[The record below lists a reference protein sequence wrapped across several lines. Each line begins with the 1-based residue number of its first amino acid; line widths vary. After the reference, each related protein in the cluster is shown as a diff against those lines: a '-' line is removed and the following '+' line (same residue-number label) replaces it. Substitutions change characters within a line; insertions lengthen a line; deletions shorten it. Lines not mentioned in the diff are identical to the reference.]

1 MFRHFTVHMAYT
13 KMATFVNLPSG
24 AWRAIIR
31 RKGRYISETFKLRE
45 DARRWATAQESAI
58 DRGLAPMKT
67 YIASKTSLAHR
78 IDLHIDDLAA
88 AKKPIG
94 RTKLEALLHLRRTI
108 GKTAYAKIDR
118 QFIIEFGRTRA
129 RGGTGPVTIGMYVGW
144 IKLVFAHASAVHEID
159 TKIEP
164 IELGRLALKHLGL
177 IGKSQERD
185 RRPTQ
190 EELDLIFKAF
200 DENPW
205 QKNPMTRIIQF
216 AIGTAMRQDEIC
228 RITWSDL
235 DLRAKTIIIR
245 DRKDPR
251 DKYGNDQRIPLVSI
265 TGYDP
270 LALIEE
276 QRAIRSNF
284 DDRIFPYTSE
294 AISAAFTR
302 TVAKLKIDDLHFH
315 DTRHEATSRLFE
327 AGLKIEQ
334 VALITGHKDWKMLRR
349 YTHIKAKSVHA
360 AVALL
365 KPWTDPDD

>member
-1 MFRHFTVHMAYT
+1 MAYT

-24 AWRAIIR
+24 SWRAIIR

-58 DRGLAPMKT
+58 DRGAAPKKT
-67 YIASKTSLAHR
+67 YVANKTSLAHL
-78 IDLHIDDLAA
+78 IDLHISDFKDAA
-88 AKKPIG
+88 KPIG

-108 GKTAYAKIDR
+108 GHKRYADLDR
-118 QFIIEFGRTRA
+118 KFIIDFGRERA
-129 RGGTGPVTIGMYVGW
+129 RGGAGPVTIGMDIGW
-144 IKLVFAHASAVHEID
+144 IKLVLAHASAVHEIE
-159 TKIEP
+159 TRIEP
-164 IELGRLALKHLGL
+164 IEMGRLALKHLGL

-185 RRPTQ
+185 RRPTE
-190 EELDLIFKAF
+190 EELERIFKAF
-200 DENPW
+200 DKNPW

-228 RITWSDL
+228 RITWNDL
-235 DLRAKTIIIR
+235 DTRARTIIIR

-251 DKYGNDQRIPLVSI
+251 DKRGNDQRIPLVNI

-276 QRAIRSNF
+276 QRAIRTNF
-284 DDRIFPYTSE
+284 DDRIFPYTSI

-315 DTRHEATSRLFE
+315 DMRHEATSRLFE
-327 AGLKIEQ
+327 AGLQIEQ

-360 AVALL
+360 AAAQL
-365 KPWTDPDD
+365 KPWTDPED

>member
-24 AWRAIIR
+24 AWRAIVR
-31 RKGRYISETFKLRE
+31 RKGRYISETFNLRE

-58 DRGLAPMKT
+58 DRGLAPKKT
-67 YIASKTSLAHR
+67 YVVSKTSLAHL
-78 IDLHIDDLAA
+78 IDLHIEDLAA

-94 RTKLEALLHLRRTI
+94 RTKLEALLHLRRTL
-108 GKTAYAKIDR
+108 GETPYAKIDR
-118 QFIIEFGRTRA
+118 QFIIDFGRNRA
-129 RGGTGPVTIGMYVGW
+129 KGGTGPVTIGMYVGW
-144 IKLVFAHASAVHEID
+144 IKLIFAHASAVHEIE

-164 IELGRLALKHLGL
+164 IEKGRLALKHLGL

-190 EELDLIFKAF
+190 AELDRLFKAF

-205 QKNPMTRIIQF
+205 QRNPMTRIIQF
-216 AIGTAMRQDEIC
+216 AIATAMRQDEIC

-235 DLRAKTIIIR
+235 DVRAKTIIIR

-251 DKYGNDQRIPLVSI
+251 DKFGNDQRVPLVDIS
-265 TGYDP
+265 GYSP
-270 LALIEE
+270 LGLIEA
-276 QRAIRSNF
+276 QQANRSNF
-284 DDRIFPYTSE
+284 DDRIFPYNAT

-302 TVAKLKIDDLHFH
+302 TAAKLKIDDLHFH
-315 DTRHEATSRLFE
+315 DTRHEATSRFFE

-360 AVALL
+360 AVAQLQT
-365 KPWTDPDD
+365 WMDPDD

>member
-1 MFRHFTVHMAYT
+1 MAYT

-24 AWRAIIR
+24 SWRAIIR

-58 DRGLAPMKT
+58 DNGVAPKKT
-67 YIASKTSLAHR
+67 YVTRKTSLANL
-78 IDLHIDDLAA
+78 IDLHIEDLAA

-108 GKTAYAKIDR
+108 GDTGFAKIDR
-118 QFIIEFGRTRA
+118 QFVIDFGRERA
-129 RGGTGPVTIGMYVGW
+129 KGGTGPVTVGMYVGW
-144 IKLVFAHASAVHEID
+144 IKLVLTHASAVHDIE
-159 TKIEP
+159 TQIEP
-164 IELGRLALKHLGL
+164 IEKGRLALKHLGL

-190 EELDLIFKAF
+190 EELDRLFKSF
-200 DENPW
+200 DENLW
-205 QKNPMTRIIQF
+205 QRNPMTRIIQF
-216 AIGTAMRQDEIC
+216 AIATAMRQDEIC

-235 DLRAKTIIIR
+235 DLRSKTIIIR

-251 DKYGNDQRIPLVSI
+251 DKFGNDQRVPLVSI

-270 LALIEE
+270 LALIEA
-276 QRAIRSNF
+276 QRAIRRNF
-284 DDRIFPYTSE
+284 NDRIFPYTAT

-302 TVAKLKIDDLHFH
+302 TAAKLKIDDLHFH
-315 DTRHEATSRLFE
+315 DMRHEATSRLFE

-360 AVALL
+360 AAALL
-365 KPWTDPDD
+365 PSWRDPDD

>member
-1 MFRHFTVHMAYT
+1 MAYT

-24 AWRAIIR
+24 SWRAIIR

-45 DARRWATAQESAI
+45 DARRWATAQERAI
-58 DRGLAPMKT
+58 DNGVTPKKT
-67 YIASKTSLAHR
+67 YIAEKTSLGDL
-78 IDLHIDDLAA
+78 IDLHIQDMADAR
-88 AKKPIG
+88 KRVG
-94 RTKLEALLHLRRTI
+94 RTKLEALLHLHRTI
-108 GKTAYAKIDR
+108 GETPYAKIDR
-118 QFIIEFGRTRA
+118 QFIIDFGRERA
-129 RGGTGPVTIGMYVGW
+129 RGGTGPVTVGMYVGW

-159 TKIEP
+159 TKLEP
-164 IELGRLALKHLGL
+164 IEKGRLALKHLGL

-190 EELDLIFKAF
+190 EELEQLFAAF
-200 DENPW
+200 DNNPW
-205 QKNPMTRIIQF
+205 QRNPMTRIIQF

-235 DLRAKTIIIR
+235 DLRRKTVIIR

-251 DKYGNDQRIPLVSI
+251 DKDGNDQHVPLVEI

-270 LALIEE
+270 LSLIEA
-276 QRAIRSNF
+276 QRAIRTNA
-284 DDRIFPYTSE
+284 DDRIFPYTAT

-302 TVAKLKIDDLHFH
+302 TAAKLKIDDLHFH
-315 DTRHEATSRLFE
+315 DMRHEATSRLFE
-327 AGLKIEQ
+327 AGLKLEQ

-360 AVALL
+360 AAALL
-365 KPWTDPDD
+365 PTWTDPDD